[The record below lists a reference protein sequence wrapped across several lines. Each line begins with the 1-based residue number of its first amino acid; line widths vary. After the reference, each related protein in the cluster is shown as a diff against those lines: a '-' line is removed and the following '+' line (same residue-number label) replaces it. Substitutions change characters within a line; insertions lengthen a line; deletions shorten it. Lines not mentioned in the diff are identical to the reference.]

1 MKTFN
6 TSLKSFTFNSDFSRR
21 IQCSYFKKLSVRTYV
36 TVSARDPEYPK
47 FDVIVIGGGHAG
59 SEACA
64 AASRTGAKTLL
75 LTQRLD
81 TIGEMSCNPSFGG
94 IGKGILVREVD
105 ALDGLCGKI
114 SDLSGIQ
121 FHMLNR
127 SKGPAV
133 HGPRAQIDR
142 KLYKKN
148 MQECLFNYPNL
159 TVMAGNVH
167 DILMAHQPMIF
178 GESGKHGE
186 VQGVKLESGEI
197 IYAPKIV
204 LTTGTFLQ
212 GEIHIGKTIYPSGRF
227 GEAPSVGIS
236 KTLELAGFKL
246 GRLKTGTPPRL
257 DGRTINYKNLLQ
269 QHGDVPATPFS
280 YLHTSVPHEAA
291 QIICHQ
297 TKTNLESHKIIL
309 DNLSETMHIR
319 DTVKGPRY
327 CPSIEAKVIRF
338 KDKQGHIV
346 WLEPEG
352 LDTEVVYPNGI
363 SMTLPESTQYNIIRT
378 IPGLENVVMIRPG
391 YGVEYDHV
399 DPREL
404 NPTLETHRIKGLYL
418 AGQINGTTGYE
429 EAAAQGI
436 IAGINAGLSVQ
447 NKSPFILDRA
457 DAYIG
462 VLIDDLTTKGVEEP
476 YRMFTARSEYRL
488 SLRAD
493 NADMRLTR
501 KGYEIGCVSS
511 YRWNIYQETEK
522 HFYKGL
528 ELLNEF
534 TLSPQKW
541 NTLGVNVVY
550 DGIMRSAI
558 DIIGIRNVTM
568 EFLAKIIPGLKEI
581 GPSVF
586 RRLYIEASYKSYL
599 ERQKAE
605 VRIFRRDEEMILP
618 EDLDYDLIHNL
629 SFETRSKLKLIRP
642 STLGA
647 AKRIEGMTPASI
659 VTLLKY
665 VHKKRKE
672 IHKII

>member
-6 TSLKSFTFNSDFSRR
+6 AHLRTLNLYFSQR
-21 IQCSYFKKLSVRTYV
+21 IRCSYFKRLSVRTYV
-36 TVSARDPEYPK
+36 TISARDPEYPK

-59 SEACA
+59 SEACTA
-64 AASRTGAKTLL
+64 AARTGAKTLL

-94 IGKGILVREVD
+94 IGKGILVREID

-121 FHMLNR
+121 FHILNR

-148 MQECLFNYPNL
+148 MQEHLFNCPNL
-159 TVMAGNVH
+159 TVMAGSVH
-167 DILMAHQPMIF
+167 DILMAHRPMII
-178 GESGKHGE
+178 GEPGKHPIYGE
-186 VQGVKLESGEI
+186 VQGVKLESGKV
-197 IYAPKIV
+197 IYASKVI

-212 GEIHIGKTIYPSGRF
+212 GEIHIGRTMYPSGRF

-257 DGRTINYKNLLQ
+257 DGRTINYKNLRQ
-269 QHGDVPATPFS
+269 QHGDIPATPFS
-280 YLHTSVPHEAA
+280 YLHTSVPYEAL
-291 QIICHQ
+291 QIMCYQ
-297 TKTNLESHKIIL
+297 TKTNTETHKIIL

-319 DTVKGPRY
+319 ETVKGPRY

-338 KDKQGHIV
+338 KDKQGHII

-352 LDTEVVYPNGI
+352 LDTEIVYPNGI
-363 SMTLPESTQYNIIRT
+363 SMSLPESTQYNVIRT
-378 IPGLENVVMIRPG
+378 IPGLENVEMIRPG

-436 IAGINAGLSVQ
+436 IAGINAALSIL
-447 NKSPFILDRA
+447 NKSPFMLDRA

-462 VLIDDLTTKGVEEP
+462 VLIDDLITKGVEEP

-501 KGYEIGCVSS
+501 KGYNVGCVSNH
-511 YRWNIYQETEK
+511 RWNLYQETEK
-522 HFYKGL
+522 QFCKGS
-528 ELLNEF
+528 ELLNGF
-534 TLSPQKW
+534 SLSPQKW
-541 NTLGVNVVY
+541 DALGINVVY
-550 DGIMRSAI
+550 DGIMRSAV
-558 DIIGIRNVTM
+558 DIIGTRNVTM
-568 EFLAKIIPGLKEI
+568 EFLAKIIPGLNEI
-581 GPSVF
+581 SPPVF
-586 RRLYIEASYKSYL
+586 RRLHIEACYKSYL

-605 VRIFRRDEEMILP
+605 VQTFRKDEEMILP
-618 EDLDYDLIHNL
+618 EDLDYDLVHNL

-642 STLGA
+642 TTLGA
-647 AKRIEGMTPASI
+647 AKRIEGMTPASV

-665 VHKKRKE
+665 VHKKK
-672 IHKII
+672 KIL